1 MTLYQITSYLKQI
14 ALSSPYI
21 RTAEE
26 GSVYTIMNGNPHSRY
41 GVFVISQTQHRQ
53 DDIFDYYGFNMFVI
67 DRLVDDLESNRLQI
81 QSLAKEV
88 LANTILTLITKFY
101 GITHNELQFHPFTEK
116 FVDLTAGQYVQVTFQ
131 VPRNLICPDDY
142 NLDFNPEYVL
152 EPLVVEITENG
163 IFEYEPEDIDGY
175 NKVTVTVNVD
185 IPDSYESGFTSGVT
199 YQKSL
204 LVPTAFTENGVYSTE
219 NGYSEVTVNVDTDAY
234 YNSGFTSGATYQKG
248 LIIPLTVDENGVY
261 EREDGYSPVTVNI
274 DTDAYYNSG
283 YTGGYESGTTDGF
296 ESGVTY
302 QKSLLS
308 AITIDHN
315 GEYINENGYSAITVN
330 VPQESGASI
339 NNQTKSVEYTQ
350 NGDYSVNYD
359 NGYTGLEAVNIN
371 INVPQSAY
379 TSGYTQED
387 LDNAYQ
393 SGITYQKG
401 LLSAATFTS
410 NGTYTRV
417 NGYSAVTVDVQSDI
431 SHHLLIVNFANNQDL
446 SELVHNVVV
455 TVTNSSGSTNYTY
468 DGINLRINLL
478 PGVSYTISYSSLAG
492 RTTPSSDSLTTI
504 WGGRT
509 TIYPVWQK
517 NITPTLSV
525 TPTGYTFDYAGEITS
540 LTVQSNT
547 GWTVTSKPNWLTLT
561 KSSGSSGTTTIT
573 ASVGSTSS
581 FRSGTTVFKTSDN
594 SITRNVVIK
603 QRASGVS
610 DNYLTIEATSAGN
623 IVMKNAQGV
632 YYKKNTGSWVASNSA
647 QTISVASGDKVKF
660 KRDRTEVEYS
670 DYFTFSGTKITCITY
685 GNAMSLQYADNFDG
699 QTGRTNSL
707 RQLYAGCTGLT
718 SAENLIL
725 PASIVS
731 VDGYE
736 GMFMGCT
743 SLTKAPVLPATTLAE
758 MSYFGMFRRCTSLT
772 TAPALPATNLGRY
785 CYISMFADCTSL
797 INAPA
802 LQVTALTEG
811 CYSGMFNGCTSL
823 QTAPDLP
830 ATALV
835 SECYQSMFEG
845 CTKLKYVKCLAKTGI
860 NPGSSSST
868 GPAYT
873 TTDWLEGV
881 ASSGT
886 FVKKSGVTWPTGVSG
901 IPQGWTVIEE

>member
-185 IPDSYESGFTSGVT
+185 IPDNYESGFTSGVT

-204 LVPTAFTENGVYSTE
+204 LVPTAFTENGVYSIE

-431 SHHLLIVNFANNQDL
+431 SHHLLIVNFANNPDL
-446 SELVHNVVV
+446 SELVHNVTV
-455 TVTNSSGSTNYTY
+455 TITNSSGSTNYTY

-525 TPTGYTFDYAGEITS
+525 TPTGYTFGYLGGNTT

-547 GWTVTSKPNWLTLT
+547 GWTVTSKPDWLTLT
-561 KSSGSSGTTTIT
+561 KSSGSSGTTTVN
-573 ASVGSTSS
+573 ASASSTSY
-581 FRSGTTVFKTSDN
+581 FRSGTTVFKTTDG
-594 SITRNVVIK
+594 TVTKNVVFN
-603 QRASGVS
+603 QRENYKPKGDKS
-610 DNYLTIEATSAGN
+610 DYLTISAVTSGRLYFISNNGKRATFRYSINGEGWKNGTSALITSAPYITLNSGDIVRFKGEICLQTNCTYDDSLMFTAKNGLKYNVVGN
-623 IVMKNAQGV
+623 IMSMIDGQDP
-632 YYKKNTGSWVASNSA
+632 NSVFSGL
-647 QTISVASGDKVKF
+647 TDLSSYESVFYRMFCGMHNDTNCGLINASG
-660 KRDRTEVEYS
+660 
-670 DYFTFSGTKITCITY
+670 
-685 GNAMSLQYADNFDG
+685 
-699 QTGRTNSL
+699 
-707 RQLYAGCTGLT
+707 LY
-718 SAENLIL
+718 
-725 PASIVS
+725 
-731 VDGYE
+731 
-736 GMFMGCT
+736 
-743 SLTKAPVLPATTLAE
+743 LPATTLGTG
-758 MSYFGMFRRCTSLT
+758 SYNRLFDTQSLLISV
-772 TAPALPATNLGRY
+772 PSLPATTLTDS
-785 CYISMFADCTSL
+785 CYYRMFADCPSL
-797 INAPA
+797 NYI
-802 LQVTALTEG
+802 
-811 CYSGMFNGCTSL
+811 
-823 QTAPDLP
+823 
-830 ATALV
+830 
-835 SECYQSMFEG
+835 
-845 CTKLKYVKCLAKTGI
+845 KCLA
-860 NPGSSSST
+860 
-868 GPAYT
+868 
-873 TTDWLEGV
+873 TDISATDCTYKWVDGV
-881 ASSGT
+881 ASTGT
-886 FVKKSGVTWPTGVSG
+886 FVKKSGVTWESGVNG
-901 IPQGWTVIEE
+901 IPSGWTIQNV